1 MILSVQWFVS
11 ALVENE
17 LLDLED
23 AIGLNDALGGTPDL
37 ETFAAAIFESVNAQY
52 AGEDAAAAT
61 ERINECRKFAEEQTA
76 TGMIPALFAEQAAEG
91 QNEEA
96 SPVPPLPEDRED
108 AFTVP
113 PAPGGKKVVLPK
125 SAPAKKL
132 AGPPGGFGKGLPG
145 SIPGLPVSS
154 VNAEDG
160 KENDGSFV
168 TPLEEEGMAYGELDI
183 SPYIDENGI
192 YTGPRTALG
201 LPSLAGE
208 ENLTLPQISAIM
220 QALLTELRD
229 YGASD
234 LHISAMSAPFIRRNL
249 ELERLEDIVISREL
263 AEKCNFCLLTAQQ
276 ARTFRKEQDMTFA
289 LEIGNARFRTALIL
303 HKDGIAGSYRLVPDQ
318 IPSLAELGFLP
329 KDVETL
335 ERLMDYPNGLV
346 LVTGPIG
353 SGKTT
358 TLASLVDIANSRRQ
372 DHIISVEDP
381 IEILQR
387 SKSCQV
393 TQRQVGKHTKSY
405 SSALKGA
412 LREDPDIIVIGE
424 MHDLETIENAITA
437 AETGHLVIGTLHT
450 RDAANTMN
458 RILDVFPPNQQPQIR
473 SMTAGSLRG
482 VLCQNLVK
490 GADGKLTVVYEI
502 LINTLAIANVINE
515 GKIFQLKGNMQIG
528 AKVGMCTIDQNL
540 LEKWKVGAISYDTAR
555 EGMTDKS
562 VIALLEKENAVREA
576 QKFAAE
582 AAARAAE
589 AEEAAKK

>member
-1 MILSVQWFVS
+1 MP
-11 ALVENE
+11 
-17 LLDLED
+17 LD
-23 AIGLNDALGGTPDL
+23 
-37 ETFAAAIFESVNAQY
+37 
-52 AGEDAAAAT
+52 
-61 ERINECRKFAEEQTA
+61 
-76 TGMIPALFAEQAAEG
+76 
-91 QNEEA
+91 
-96 SPVPPLPEDRED
+96 
-108 AFTVP
+108 
-113 PAPGGKKVVLPK
+113 
-125 SAPAKKL
+125 
-132 AGPPGGFGKGLPG
+132 
-145 SIPGLPVSS
+145 
-154 VNAEDG
+154 
-160 KENDGSFV
+160 
-168 TPLEEEGMAYGELDI
+168 
-183 SPYIDENGI
+183 
-192 YTGPRTALG
+192 
-201 LPSLAGE
+201 
-208 ENLTLPQISAIM
+208 QISAIM
-220 QALLTELRD
+220 QCLLMELRV

-249 ELERLEDIVISREL
+249 ELERLEEIVLSREV
-263 AEKCNFCLLTAQQ
+263 AEKCNFCLLTVEQ
-276 ARTFRKEQDMTFA
+276 AKQFRKEQDMTFA
-289 LEIGNARFRTALIL
+289 LEIGSDRFRTALIL

-318 IPSLAELGFLP
+318 IPSLADLGFLP

-372 DHIISVEDP
+372 DHIITVEDP
-381 IEILQR
+381 IEILQK

-405 SSALKGA
+405 STALKGA

-490 GADGKLTVVYEI
+490 GVDGRLTVVYEI

-540 LEKWKVGAISYDTAR
+540 LEKWKVGAISYETAR

-562 VIALLEKENAVREA
+562 VIALLEKENAVLQA
-576 QKFAAE
+576 QRFAQE
-582 AAARAAE
+582 AAAKAA
-589 AEEAAKK
+589 AEEAAKAAAKK

>member
-1 MILSVQWFVS
+1 MQLSVQWFIS

-23 AIGLNDALGGTPDL
+23 ALVLNNELGGEVDL
-37 ETFAAAIFESVNAQY
+37 ASYAATILESVNAQY
-52 AGEDAAAAT
+52 EGSDAAAAA
-61 ERINECRKFAEEQTA
+61 ERINECCRFAEEQTA
-76 TGMIPALFAEQAAEG
+76 TGMIPALFAGNNGNIQQE
-91 QNEEA
+91 ND
-96 SPVPPLPEDRED
+96 SIVPDLPEDRED

-113 PAPGGKKVVLPK
+113 SAPGEKKVVLPK
-125 SAPAKKL
+125 AAPAKKL
-132 AGPPGGFGKGLPG
+132 AGPPGGFGKGLPKSILGIQIPVPGG
-145 SIPGLPVSS
+145 SEEEK
-154 VNAEDG
+154 ED
-160 KENDGSFV
+160 DGSFV

-183 SPYIDENGI
+183 SPYIDENGV
-192 YTGPRTALG
+192 YTGARTALG

-220 QALLTELRD
+220 QALLTELRA

-289 LEIGNARFRTALIL
+289 LEIGSARFRTALIL
-303 HKDGIAGSYRLVPDQ
+303 HKDGIAGSYRLVPDT

-372 DHIISVEDP
+372 DHIITVEDP
-381 IEILQR
+381 IEILQK

-405 SSALKGA
+405 STALKGA

-490 GADGKLTVVYEI
+490 GTDGKLTVVYEI

-540 LEKWKVGAISYDTAR
+540 LDKWKVGAISYETAR

-562 VIALLEKENAVREA
+562 AIALLEKENAVREA

-582 AAARAAE
+582 AAAKAAE
-589 AEEAAKK
+589 AEAKQ